1 MIGVFDF
8 LCDLFLLHS
17 PKRGGRGGRG
27 SRVVILGSCFQIL
40 MKQPSAAVCGVE
52 SCLRQTKRTKNRA
65 RPSSGGRR
73 ARDVS
78 IGAMLTTKK
87 AVSRLQEK
95 GRYRKKGG
103 ANGIL
108 GMYPAGTGELGVIK
122 SRDEFLEGREGD
134 ELWYKHVE
142 ENTSGF
148 SNSYLYH
155 PF

>member
-27 SRVVILGSCFQIL
+27 SRVVNLGSCFQIL

-52 SCLRQTKRTKNRA
+52 SCLPQTKRTKNSKAVER
-65 RPSSGGRR
+65 GRR

-95 GRYRKKGG
+95 GRYRK
-103 ANGIL
+103 N
-108 GMYPAGTGELGVIK
+108 
-122 SRDEFLEGREGD
+122 
-134 ELWYKHVE
+134 
-142 ENTSGF
+142 
-148 SNSYLYH
+148 
-155 PF
+155 